1 MTNEVLQKIASDEQN
16 ISSSNGLEPSL
27 RFGHFVGNWEKSKLS
42 SLFKKCLEKNKN
54 GLVDNVICNSAKNG
68 LMPQRDFFDK
78 DIANTENTNGYY
90 IIQENDFVYNPRKSN
105 EAPYGPISMYKYKD
119 KGIVSPLYLCFRA
132 TKEIHPRYFEMY
144 FKSSVWHKYI
154 YFAGDSGARY
164 DRVSIKDDVF
174 FEMPINIPSL
184 PEQQKIA
191 DFLSLVDRR
200 IEKQRQ
206 LVESLKKY
214 KRGLFLKLYND
225 SDKSI
230 ISFKNIYEM
239 ASEGGTPSTSDSE
252 NYENGKIPFIKIDDL
267 NQHYLNFAKYFI
279 TEKGLKKSS
288 AWIVPENS
296 IIYSNGATIGAC
308 SINKIPVTTKQGI
321 LGIVP
326 KSNFSV
332 EFLYFFFTSSIFKQ
346 KIRAIT
352 TKGTMDCAYLKDING
367 IKISIPDFIA
377 QQKIAKIMVDFE
389 NLIERT
395 ELSFIYLQNIKK
407 ALLQQMFI

>member
-1 MTNEVLQKIASDEQN
+1 MLSAASGFIMQSEKYSRENAGQSLKKYILLRKGELAYNHGASKYKPFGCCFELKEDEARIPYVYHCFAVKENNDKSYIARLLNNQKIDQQLKRL
-16 ISSSNGLEPSL
+16 ISSSVRMDGLLNISYEEYTGIDLYLPSL
-27 RFGHFVGNWEKSKLS
+27 L
-42 SLFKKCLEKNKN
+42 
-54 GLVDNVICNSAKNG
+54 
-68 LMPQRDFFDK
+68 
-78 DIANTENTNGYY
+78 
-90 IIQENDFVYNPRKSN
+90 
-105 EAPYGPISMYKYKD
+105 
-119 KGIVSPLYLCFRA
+119 
-132 TKEIHPRYFEMY
+132 
-144 FKSSVWHKYI
+144 
-154 YFAGDSGARY
+154 
-164 DRVSIKDDVF
+164 
-174 FEMPINIPSL
+174 
-184 PEQQKIA
+184 EQQKIA
-191 DFLSLVDRR
+191 DFLFLVDRR

>member
-214 KRGLFLKLYND
+214 KRGLLKLYND

>member
-1 MTNEVLQKIASDEQN
+1 MTNEVLQKTASDEQN
-16 ISSSNGLEPSL
+16 VSSSNGLEPKI
-27 RFGHFVGNWEKSKLS
+27 RFPEFKGNYKTINLSEYLFENKDRNKSEIYSKQDVLSVSGEFGIVNQIKLQGRS
-42 SLFKKCLEKNKN
+42 FAGESVKEYHIVETN
-54 GLVDNVICNSAKNG
+54 
-68 LMPQRDFFDK
+68 
-78 DIANTENTNGYY
+78 DIVYTKSPLKAN
-90 IIQENDFVYNPRKSN
+90 
-105 EAPYGPISMYKYKD
+105 PYGIIKVNKGIP
-119 KGIVSPLYLCFRA
+119 GIVSTLYAVYHVKNTAFPEYIDYYFSNDLRLNKYLKPLVN
-132 TKEIHPRYFEMY
+132 I
-144 FKSSVWHKYI
+144 
-154 YFAGDSGARY
+154 GAKH
-164 DRVSIKDDVF
+164 DMKVNNETVLIGCVTFPKVEEQIK
-174 FEMPINIPSL
+174 ISNL
-184 PEQQKIA
+184 
-191 DFLSLVDRR
+191 LSLIDQR
-200 IEKQRQ
+200 IEKQRR

>member
-1 MTNEVLQKIASDEQN
+1 MTNEVLQKTASDEQN
-16 ISSSNGLEPSL
+16 VSSSNGLEPKL
-27 RFGHFVGNWEKSKLS
+27 RFKDFKANWQTSNLSDYAFFLQGLTYHPEDINHKGTLVLRSSNIQNSLLDFEDSIYVRTEIVPNKIRTQKNDVLMCVRNGSKALVGKTALITSPYCGLAWGAFMTILRPKHNNTLLFFYLNSPHF
-42 SLFKKCLEKNKN
+42 
-54 GLVDNVICNSAKNG
+54 
-68 LMPQRDFFDK
+68 
-78 DIANTENTNGYY
+78 
-90 IIQENDFVYNPRKSN
+90 RKQIY
-105 EAPYGPISMYKYKD
+105 AD
-119 KGIVSPLYLCFRA
+119 LDTA
-132 TKEIHPRYFEMY
+132 TVKQITMQTLN
-144 FKSSVWHKYI
+144 
-154 YFAGDSGARY
+154 
-164 DRVSIKDDVF
+164 SIK
-174 FEMPINIPSL
+174 INIPSL

-191 DFLSLVDRR
+191 DFLSLIDQR

>member
-1 MTNEVLQKIASDEQN
+1 MENIENKIPNGENQDTQN
-16 ISSSNGLEPSL
+16 SSFFSENVSSSNGLEPKL
-27 RFGHFVGNWEKSKLS
+27 RFKEFDGKWSRNILGNCCDIIMGQSPDS
-42 SLFKKCLEKNKN
+42 SSYNNNCI
-54 GLVDNVICNSAKNG
+54 GLPLVQGNADMCERIAT
-68 LMPQRDFFDK
+68 PQRYTSQPTKICEAGSIILSVRAPVGTVGKTFQKICLGRGVCGITSKNIEFMYQYLLNNENSWRHIEQGGTFTAINSD
-78 DIANTENTNGYY
+78 DIKSFP
-90 IIQENDFVYNPRKSN
+90 II
-105 EAPYGPISMYKYKD
+105 
-119 KGIVSPLYLCFRA
+119 L
-132 TKEIHPRYFEMY
+132 
-144 FKSSVWHKYI
+144 
-154 YFAGDSGARY
+154 
-164 DRVSIKDDVF
+164 
-174 FEMPINIPSL
+174 PSL
-184 PEQQKIA
+184 PEQKKIA
-191 DFLSLVDRR
+191 DFLSLIDQR

-206 LVESLKKY
+206 LVENLKKY

-346 KIRAIT
+346 KIKAIT

>member
-1 MTNEVLQKIASDEQN
+1 MGI
-16 ISSSNGLEPSL
+16 IFSSFNGLEPSL
-27 RFGHFVGNWEKSKLS
+27 RFTGFYENWHEKYIKDVADVIGGGTPDTTKLEYWNGNIQWFTPTEIGHNKYVNKSKRTIT
-42 SLFKKCLEKNKN
+42 EKGLKN
-54 GLVDNVICNSAKNG
+54 SSAK
-68 LMPQRDFFDK
+68 LLPPK
-78 DIANTENTNGYY
+78 TILLT
-90 IIQENDFVYNPRKSN
+90 S
-105 EAPYGPISMYKYKD
+105 
-119 KGIVSPLYLCFRA
+119 RA
-132 TKEIHPRYFEMY
+132 TIGECSIIEKECATNQGFQSLVPNSLINNEFCYYLINTKKKELLR
-144 FKSSVWHKYI
+144 K
-154 YFAGDSGARY
+154 ASG
-164 DRVSIKDDVF
+164 STFLEISNSEIKQIKCKF
-174 FEMPINIPSL
+174 PSL
-184 PEQQKIA
+184 LEQQKIA
-191 DFLSLVDRR
+191 TFLSLMDTR

>member
-1 MTNEVLQKIASDEQN
+1 MMLSAASGFIMQSEKYSRENAGQSLKKYILLRKGELAYNHGASKYKPFGCCFELKEDEARIPYVYHCFAVKENNDKSYIARLLNNQKIDQQLKRL
-16 ISSSNGLEPSL
+16 ISSSVRMDGLLNISYEEYTGIDLYLPSL
-27 RFGHFVGNWEKSKLS
+27 L
-42 SLFKKCLEKNKN
+42 
-54 GLVDNVICNSAKNG
+54 
-68 LMPQRDFFDK
+68 
-78 DIANTENTNGYY
+78 
-90 IIQENDFVYNPRKSN
+90 
-105 EAPYGPISMYKYKD
+105 
-119 KGIVSPLYLCFRA
+119 
-132 TKEIHPRYFEMY
+132 
-144 FKSSVWHKYI
+144 
-154 YFAGDSGARY
+154 
-164 DRVSIKDDVF
+164 
-174 FEMPINIPSL
+174 
-184 PEQQKIA
+184 EQQKIA
-191 DFLSLVDRR
+191 TFLSLMDTR

>member
-1 MTNEVLQKIASDEQN
+1 MLTSRATIGECSIIEKECATNQGFQSLVPNSLINNEFCYYLINTKKKELLRKASGSTFLE
-16 ISSSNGLEPSL
+16 ISNSEIKQIKCKFPSL
-27 RFGHFVGNWEKSKLS
+27 L
-42 SLFKKCLEKNKN
+42 
-54 GLVDNVICNSAKNG
+54 
-68 LMPQRDFFDK
+68 
-78 DIANTENTNGYY
+78 
-90 IIQENDFVYNPRKSN
+90 
-105 EAPYGPISMYKYKD
+105 
-119 KGIVSPLYLCFRA
+119 
-132 TKEIHPRYFEMY
+132 
-144 FKSSVWHKYI
+144 
-154 YFAGDSGARY
+154 
-164 DRVSIKDDVF
+164 
-174 FEMPINIPSL
+174 
-184 PEQQKIA
+184 EQQKIA
-191 DFLSLVDRR
+191 TFLSLMDTR

-214 KRGLFLKLYND
+214 KRGLFLKFYND

-346 KIRAIT
+346 GSTDKNVSFYKVNPSKEGFLIT
-352 TKGTMDCAYLKDING
+352 YLFLT
-367 IKISIPDFIA
+367 P
-377 QQKIAKIMVDFE
+377 
-389 NLIERT
+389 LIYF
-395 ELSFIYLQNIKK
+395 LYFLF
-407 ALLQQMFI
+407 L

>member
-1 MTNEVLQKIASDEQN
+1 LGI
-16 ISSSNGLEPSL
+16 IFSSFNGLEPSL

-332 EFLYFFFTSSIFKQ
+332 EFLYFLFTSSIFKQ

-352 TKGTMDCAYLKDING
+352 TKGTMDSAYLKDING

>member
-27 RFGHFVGNWEKSKLS
+27 RFTGFYENWHEKYIKDVADVIGGGTPDTTKLEYWNGNIQWFTPTEIGHNKYVNKSKRTIT
-42 SLFKKCLEKNKN
+42 EKGLKN
-54 GLVDNVICNSAKNG
+54 SSAK
-68 LMPQRDFFDK
+68 LLPPK
-78 DIANTENTNGYY
+78 TILLT
-90 IIQENDFVYNPRKSN
+90 S
-105 EAPYGPISMYKYKD
+105 
-119 KGIVSPLYLCFRA
+119 RA
-132 TKEIHPRYFEMY
+132 TIGECSIIEKECATNQGFQSLVPNSLINNEFCYYLINTKKKELLR
-144 FKSSVWHKYI
+144 K
-154 YFAGDSGARY
+154 ASG
-164 DRVSIKDDVF
+164 STFLEISNSEIKQIKCKF
-174 FEMPINIPSL
+174 PSL
-184 PEQQKIA
+184 LEQQKIA
-191 DFLSLVDRR
+191 TFLSLMDTR

-346 KIRAIT
+346 KIKAIT

>member
-1 MTNEVLQKIASDEQN
+1 MCERIATPQRYTSQPTKICEAGSIILSVRAPVGTVGKTFQKICLGRGVCGITSKNIEFMYQYLLNNENSWRHIEQGGTFTAINSDD
-16 ISSSNGLEPSL
+16 I
-27 RFGHFVGNWEKSKLS
+27 KS
-42 SLFKKCLEKNKN
+42 F
-54 GLVDNVICNSAKNG
+54 
-68 LMPQRDFFDK
+68 P
-78 DIANTENTNGYY
+78 
-90 IIQENDFVYNPRKSN
+90 II
-105 EAPYGPISMYKYKD
+105 
-119 KGIVSPLYLCFRA
+119 L
-132 TKEIHPRYFEMY
+132 
-144 FKSSVWHKYI
+144 
-154 YFAGDSGARY
+154 
-164 DRVSIKDDVF
+164 
-174 FEMPINIPSL
+174 PSL
-184 PEQQKIA
+184 PEQKKIA
-191 DFLSLVDRR
+191 DFLSLIDQR
-200 IEKQRQ
+200 IEKQRR

>member
-1 MTNEVLQKIASDEQN
+1 MGI
-16 ISSSNGLEPSL
+16 IFSSFNGLEPFPKL
-27 RFGHFVGNWEKSKLS
+27 RFLEFKNTYKKIKL
-42 SLFKKCLEKNKN
+42 NKA
-54 GLVDNVICNSAKNG
+54 VERI
-68 LMPQRDFFDK
+68 QRK
-78 DIANTENTNGYY
+78 DPT
-90 IIQENDFVYNPRKSN
+90 S
-105 EAPYGPISMYKYKD
+105 EAPVMMLSAASGFIMQSEKYSRENAGQSLKKYILLKKGELAYNHGASKYKPFGCCFELKEEEARIPYVYHCFAVKENND
-119 KGIVSPLYLCFRA
+119 KSYIARLLNNQKIDQQLKRLISSSVRMDGLLNISYEEYTGIDLYL
-132 TKEIHPRYFEMY
+132 
-144 FKSSVWHKYI
+144 
-154 YFAGDSGARY
+154 
-164 DRVSIKDDVF
+164 
-174 FEMPINIPSL
+174 PSL

-191 DFLSLVDRR
+191 AFLSLVDVR
-200 IEKQRQ
+200 IEKQRK
-206 LVESLKKY
+206 LVENLKKY

-332 EFLYFFFTSSIFKQ
+332 EFLYFLFTSSIFKQ

-352 TKGTMDCAYLKDING
+352 TKGTMDSAYLKDING

>member
-16 ISSSNGLEPSL
+16 ISSSNGLEPFPKL
-27 RFGHFVGNWEKSKLS
+27 RFLEFKNTYKKIKL
-42 SLFKKCLEKNKN
+42 NKA
-54 GLVDNVICNSAKNG
+54 VERI
-68 LMPQRDFFDK
+68 QRK
-78 DIANTENTNGYY
+78 DPT
-90 IIQENDFVYNPRKSN
+90 S
-105 EAPYGPISMYKYKD
+105 EAPVMMLSAASGFIMQSEKYSRENAGQSLKKYILLKKGELAYNHGASKYKPFGCCFELKEEEARIPYVYHCFAVKENND
-119 KGIVSPLYLCFRA
+119 KSYIARLLNNQKIDQQLKRLISSSVRMDGLLNISYEEYTGIDLYL
-132 TKEIHPRYFEMY
+132 
-144 FKSSVWHKYI
+144 
-154 YFAGDSGARY
+154 
-164 DRVSIKDDVF
+164 
-174 FEMPINIPSL
+174 PSL

-191 DFLSLVDRR
+191 DFLSLVDQR

-230 ISFKNIYEM
+230 MLFKNIYKV
-239 ASEGGTPSTSDSE
+239 ASEGGTPSTLDTE
-252 NYENGKIPFIKIDDL
+252 NYKNGKLPFIKIADL
-267 NQHYLNFAKYFI
+267 NQHYLTSAKYFI

-288 AWIVPENS
+288 AWLVPESS

-332 EFLYFFFTSSIFKQ
+332 EFLYFFFTSSLFKE

-352 TKGTMDCAYLKDING
+352 TKGTMDCAYLKDIND
-367 IKISIPDFIA
+367 IKISIPDFTV
-377 QQKIAKIMVDFE
+377 QQKISKIMVDFE
-389 NLIERT
+389 NLIEYT
-395 ELSFIYLQNIKK
+395 EFSLMHLHNIKK
-407 ALLQQMFI
+407 GLLQQMFI